1 VTFHLYLDIDGVLN
15 AYERHIVRDLD
26 LRWPEYVAHGREY
39 VAPAMITALNELIA
53 DFDVKVFWLTTWE
66 RSAGEFG
73 EKIGLSGSS
82 TWPWLPALRFGADGW
97 EKFDSIKR
105 HVEETRP
112 AVAYWIDDDLLHEP
126 DARVWAQQSG
136 VQWIAPHGLHG
147 ITPENIASMR
157 NSFKEVGRG

>member
-1 VTFHLYLDIDGVLN
+1 MTLHLYLDIDGVLN
-15 AYERHIVRDLD
+15 AYERHVVPGLD

-39 VAPAMITALNELIA
+39 VAPAMIHALNDLIA

-66 RSAGEFG
+66 RSAGAFG
-73 EKIGLSGSS
+73 KKIGLKGSEH
-82 TWPWLPALRFGADGW
+82 WPWLTATSYGPRGW

-105 HVEETRP
+105 HVAATSP
-112 AVAYWIDDDLLHEP
+112 DVAYWIDDDLLHEP

-157 NSFKEVGRG
+157 RTFKEARRG